1 LKIQIPNSLAAAII
15 FLTFGVVLGSF
26 AYGVWVSQNEATTQ
40 KVAELR
46 EAIKIVKADL
56 LDEDPWWYVPTK
68 ETSVVG
74 RYDPQAV
81 YPGLTL
87 IATIEADD
95 EVAVKVVD
103 FDGTVLQQW
112 NPDWHTMW
120 GDATHIPP
128 NLIPKQKLAAIV
140 HGVVL
145 LPNNDIVFNFDSL
158 GMARLNAC
166 SEVVWRLPELTHH
179 SMVQDSDGNL
189 WASSHIYEEKP
200 IKRFPHLKTP
210 RTVPSI
216 LKVSPEGKVLDELR
230 ILDLLEDNGYRAYLF
245 MGSVEPSPVVGQQDD
260 ILHLNDVEIFP
271 QDMEPGLFEPGD
283 ILVSLRNIHSI
294 FVADAAF
301 EKIKYWHTGDFVRQ
315 HDPDFIDGNRI
326 SLYDNNNSAKADTSR
341 IITIDAR
348 TDEIS
353 VRYPRNDGDR
363 FFSRI
368 AGKHQR
374 LPNGNV
380 LITESTAARAIE
392 IAPNDVI
399 VWEYRN
405 IVEPGLLG
413 MIQEATRLPAEVTA
427 ESLAASRKACGGS

>member
-1 LKIQIPNSLAAAII
+1 MKIQIPNSLAVAII
-15 FLTFGVVLGSF
+15 FLVCGLVLGAF
-26 AYGVWVSQNEATTQ
+26 GYGVWVSQDVATAP
-40 KVAELR
+40 KVAELK
-46 EAIKIVKADL
+46 EAIKIIKADL
-56 LDEDPWWYVPTK
+56 LDEVPWWYVPTK
-68 ETSVVG
+68 ETSMVG

-87 IATIEADD
+87 IATVEADD
-95 EVAVKVVD
+95 EIAVKVVD

-112 NPDWHTMW
+112 DPDWQAMW

-128 NLIPKQKLAAIV
+128 DRIPKQKLAAIV

-145 LPNNDIVFNFDSL
+145 MPNNDIVFNFDGL
-158 GMARLNAC
+158 GMMRLNTC

-189 WASSHIYEEKP
+189 WASSHIYEEEP
-200 IKRFPHLKTP
+200 IERFPHLKTP
-210 RTVPSI
+210 RTVSSI

-230 ILDLLEDNGYRAYLF
+230 ILDLLDDNGYRAYLF
-245 MGSVEPSPVVGQQDD
+245 MGSVKPSPVVGQQGD

-271 QDMEPGLFEPGD
+271 ADMEPGLFETGD
-283 ILVSLRNIHSI
+283 ILVSLRNINSI

-301 EKIKYWHTGDFVRQ
+301 EKIKYWLTGDFVRH
-315 HDPDFIDGNRI
+315 HDPDFIDGNHI
-326 SLYDNNNSAKADTSR
+326 SLYDNNNGGKADSSR

-374 LPNGNV
+374 LPSGNV

-392 IAPNDVI
+392 IAPNDAI

-405 IVEPGLLG
+405 IVAPGLLG
-413 MIQEATRLPAEVTA
+413 MMQEAARLPAEVTA
-427 ESLAASRKACGGS
+427 ESLATSRKTCNGS